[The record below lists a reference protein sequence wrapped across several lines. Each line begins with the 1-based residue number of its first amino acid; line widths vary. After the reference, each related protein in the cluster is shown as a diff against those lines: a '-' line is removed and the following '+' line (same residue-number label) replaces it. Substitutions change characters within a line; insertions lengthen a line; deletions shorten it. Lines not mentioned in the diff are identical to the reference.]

1 MKYEET
7 PVKKSNN
14 AKEINKKMKNNNLDN
29 VNSASIIWYLIKKHK
44 LLLVTTYAVVI
55 TALYLMPFLTDIFA
69 VL

>member
-7 PVKKSNN
+7 PIKKTNN
-14 AKEINKKMKNNNLDN
+14 AKEINKRMKNNNLDN
-29 VNSASIIWYLIKKHK
+29 LNSASIIFYLIKKHR
-44 LLLVTTYAVVI
+44 LFLITTYAVII